1 MKDTNDVLKITKLAE
16 AGDVAAMID
25 LARRYEGGLGVDKDV
40 DTSFWWW
47 KKAADAGS
55 ADAQYEVSVWYTDGV
70 HCVPDYQKSVFY
82 CKRAAMQGHEEAIE
96 YLEVLSAWDV

>member
-25 LARRYEGGLGVDKDV
+25 RYEGGLGVDKDV

>member
-40 DTSFWWW
+40 DTAFWWW
-47 KKAADAGS
+47 KKADS
-55 ADAQYEVSVWYTDGV
+55 IYTVRSFRLV
-70 HCVPDYQKSVFY
+70 HRRSSL
-82 CKRAAMQGHEEAIE
+82 RARLPEIGFLLQTRGNARA
-96 YLEVLSAWDV
+96 

>member
-40 DTSFWWW
+40 DTAFWWW
-47 KKAADAGS
+47 KKPPTPAARTHSTKFPSGTPTEFIACPTTRNRFFT
-55 ADAQYEVSVWYTDGV
+55 ANARQ
-70 HCVPDYQKSVFY
+70 
-82 CKRAAMQGHEEAIE
+82 CKVMKKP
-96 YLEVLSAWDV
+96 